1 MPADQH
7 PLIQTALLV
16 RLSQQLEER
25 LAVYNQRK
33 KALRWFEITR
43 EKLAADPT
51 ATEDDLETLDRYIR
65 WWRDMLDAEDSQLER
80 RRMKTRERVAR
91 WRARKAGEPAPA
103 KKRA

>member
-33 KALRWFEITR
+33 KALRW
-43 EKLAADPT
+43 L
-51 ATEDDLETLDRYIR
+51 
-65 WWRDMLDAEDSQLER
+65 
-80 RRMKTRERVAR
+80 
-91 WRARKAGEPAPA
+91 
-103 KKRA
+103 